1 MYKEHGEKTIFNH
14 DILYY
19 KKIEILFLLFV
30 EVIANNTGFTMSYNP
45 AKRTAESVT
54 ERGQRAAKR
63 AKTDKRPATERG
75 KRAAKRAK
83 ADKRPATERG
93 QRAAKRALIV
103 HRMYLKTHVGFFDE
117 IFMRAQ
123 KRDNLSKIALKE
135 ARAKYL
141 DAFVAFEIARNNAT
155 IKHSVVRAAHD
166 VFCISPNDEATN
178 RSAVDEA
185 DAAFTVAYTTQLALY
200 EALTLAKDA
209 RVLASNVSNRD
220 SMAMSLA
227 SEKFTKANDK
237 YLKALAK

>member
-30 EVIANNTGFTMSYNP
+30 EVIANNTGFTMPDNP

-54 ERGQRAAKR
+54 ERGKRAAKR
-63 AKTDKRPATERG
+63 
-75 KRAAKRAK
+75 AKRAK

-103 HRMYLKTHVGFFDE
+103 HRMYLETLLQNVGFFDE

-185 DAAFTVAYTTQLALY
+185 YDAFTVAYTTQLALY

-227 SEKFTKANDK
+227 SKKFTKAKDK

>member
-30 EVIANNTGFTMSYNP
+30 EVIANNTGFTMSANP
-45 AKRTAESVT
+45 AKRSAESVT

-63 AKTDKRPATERG
+63 AKTDKR
-75 KRAAKRAK
+75 
-83 ADKRPATERG
+83 G

-103 HRMYLKTHVGFFDE
+103 NRMYLKTLLQNVGFFDE

-135 ARAKYL
+135 ACAKYL

-227 SEKFTKANDK
+227 SKKFTKAKDK

>member
-1 MYKEHGEKTIFNH
+1 
-14 DILYY
+14 
-19 KKIEILFLLFV
+19 
-30 EVIANNTGFTMSYNP
+30 MSYNP

-135 ARAKYL
+135 ACAKYL

-227 SEKFTKANDK
+227 SKKFTKAKDK